1 MNLYGQ
7 VIRTVYNHGTMKK
20 KEVWRPIIIWNIN
33 EIGSLKIKPEKL
45 INKTEKTFSLIGCA
59 IKTKMEVWQ
68 SDSDY
73 SQESFLK
80 GDEW

>member
-1 MNLYGQ
+1 MGKLLEQ
-7 VIRTVYNHGTMKK
+7 FIIMAQWK

-59 IKTKMEVWQ
+59 IKTKMEVCLLARKF
-68 SDSDY
+68 Y
-73 SQESFLK
+73 L
-80 GDEW
+80 